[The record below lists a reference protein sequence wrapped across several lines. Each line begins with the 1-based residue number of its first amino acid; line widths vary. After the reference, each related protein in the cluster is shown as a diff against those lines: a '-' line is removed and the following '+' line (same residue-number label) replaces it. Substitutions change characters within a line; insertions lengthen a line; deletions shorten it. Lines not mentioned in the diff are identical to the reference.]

1 MILMKKIIAFL
12 LAVTAIIAV
21 FAGCASNKNQ
31 SQNVTSTTEMST
43 AYPSETTEST
53 TTKVGED
60 LSKAGDEV
68 KDRAQPKRRKK

>member
-1 MILMKKIIAFL
+1 MKKIIAFL

-53 TTKVGED
+53 TTKVG
-60 LSKAGDEV
+60 
-68 KDRAQPKRRKK
+68 